1 MVNPHERLNL
11 PDFPFEPAALL
22 IYGGGGHG
30 KVIIDLVRILNCY
43 QIVGIID
50 DGLPPGSQIFGLPVL
65 GGAEVL
71 PEMHKRGVNFAI
83 NAVGG
88 IGNVAIRIKVFD
100 ILAQASFICP
110 TIVHPTAFVEPTANL
125 EGGVQVLSQSYIS
138 SDAKI
143 GFGTVINAG
152 VVVSHD
158 CSLGKCVNLSPG
170 AMLAGKVRVEDFA
183 QIGMAATINLDLT
196 IGARAMIGNGATVKA
211 DVPADGI
218 VRAGTI
224 WPVPKNR

>member
-1 MVNPHERLNL
+1 MVNPLERLNL
-11 PDFPFEPAALL
+11 TDAVYGPAAVL

-30 KVIIDLVRILNCY
+30 KVIIELVRALDCY
-43 QIVGIID
+43 QLVGLID
-50 DGLPPGSQIFGLPVL
+50 DGLPAGSQILGVPVL
-65 GGAEVL
+65 GGAEAL
-71 PEMHKRGVNFAI
+71 PELYQRGLGLAI

-100 ILAQASFICP
+100 ILAQAGFSCP
-110 TIVHPTAFVEPTANL
+110 TVVHPTAFIEPSASL
-125 EGGVQVLSQSYIS
+125 DGGVQVLPLSYIS
-138 SDAKI
+138 SAARI

-158 CSLGKCVNLSPG
+158 CVLGKCVNLSPG
-170 AMLAGKVRVEDFA
+170 AMLAGNVRVEDFA

-196 IGARAMIGNGATVKA
+196 IGARARIGNGATVKA

-218 VRAGTI
+218 VRAGAI
-224 WPVPKNR
+224 WPVPAHA

>member
-1 MVNPHERLNL
+1 MVNPLERVNL
-11 PDFPFEPAALL
+11 PDFPSTANLLL

-30 KVIIDLVRILNCY
+30 KVIIELVRALNCY
-43 QIVGIID
+43 QLVGIVD
-50 DGLPPGSQIFGLPVL
+50 DGLPFGSQILGLPVL

-71 PEMHKRGVNFAI
+71 QEMHQRGINLAI

-88 IGNVAIRIKVFD
+88 IGNVSIRQKVFD
-100 ILAQASFICP
+100 SLAQASFSYP
-110 TIVHPTAFVEPTANL
+110 TVVHPTAFIEPSARLDN
-125 EGGVQVLSQSYIS
+125 GVQVLSQSYIS

-158 CSLGKCVNLSPG
+158 CILGKCVNLSPG
-170 AMLAGKVRVEDFA
+170 AMLAGNVRVEDFV
-183 QIGMAATINLDLT
+183 QIGMAATVNLDLT
-196 IGARAMIGNGATVKA
+196 IGAGARIGNGATVKA
-211 DVPADGI
+211 DVPSGGI

-224 WPVPKNR
+224 WPVRRDV